1 MASLS
6 KECFVGARNQGAPGQ
21 MSTRRAPANHEERA
35 SIVNEARR
43 NSFGIYSSLEEN
55 SLDLLQV
62 TTEDTIRQD
71 ILPELRTTR
80 SELALGRFAIKPI
93 MGVTYLKHRQML
105 HRACMRELKD
115 SEFKLR
121 LHKQNIQKD
130 LRYGLDCDGSWGN
143 KGTDFLTDNIEVG
156 LNLEHI
162 EWMDDNERSL
172 AIFIDHSSEGYGDL
186 LEIQARLI
194 GSLERYSPSLASR
207 VKEPDHIKIL
217 KYGNGNEFNQL
228 KNREK
233 NFCIEKIVE
242 KMSQQ
247 GITKLLLKP
256 LIFGTDYDKP
266 RPAWGQNSNP
276 QQGQLI
282 SA

>member
-80 SELALGRFAIKPI
+80 SKLALGRFAIKPI

-105 HRACMRELKD
+105 HRACMRKA
-115 SEFKLR
+115 KR
-121 LHKQNIQKD
+121 
-130 LRYGLDCDGSWGN
+130 
-143 KGTDFLTDNIEVG
+143 
-156 LNLEHI
+156 
-162 EWMDDNERSL
+162 
-172 AIFIDHSSEGYGDL
+172 
-186 LEIQARLI
+186 
-194 GSLERYSPSLASR
+194 
-207 VKEPDHIKIL
+207 
-217 KYGNGNEFNQL
+217 
-228 KNREK
+228 
-233 NFCIEKIVE
+233 
-242 KMSQQ
+242 
-247 GITKLLLKP
+247 
-256 LIFGTDYDKP
+256 
-266 RPAWGQNSNP
+266 
-276 QQGQLI
+276 
-282 SA
+282 